1 MAIWELQASGSI
13 AKSPVRLKTLPTNN
27 TSYGDEYVYDL
38 TPPDI
43 RMTLSCAG
51 LAAAELTKLQTAIKT
66 RNGVVSVIDS
76 TGTTR
81 TGRLES
87 LSWEVIQGTNL
98 YNASITIADLS
109 YEASTNLTV
118 NCPTP

>member
-27 TSYGDEYVYDL
+27 SSYGSEYVYDL
-38 TPPDI
+38 APPDI
-43 RMTLSCAG
+43 RLTLSCAG
-51 LAAAELTKLQTAIKT
+51 LSATELTTLQTAINT
-66 RNGVVSVIDS
+66 RNAVLSVVDS

-87 LSWEVIQGTNL
+87 LSWEVILGTNL
-98 YNASITIADLS
+98 YNASIVLADRTF
-109 YEASTNLTV
+109 EAASNLTQSFSLS
-118 NCPTP
+118 